1 MARIRIFG
9 KPSCADLERSQPVR
23 VTVLPGQVARLN
35 PRCAR
40 VRVLTGIAYISRE
53 REDIVLRR
61 GEDATVQRGRYNALI
76 SAVGRVP
83 LVLEV
88 AS

>member
-1 MARIRIFG
+1 MARIRIFR
-9 KPSCADLERSQPVR
+9 KRSCADLERSQTVR
-23 VTVLPGQVARLN
+23 VTLMPGQIARLN

-40 VRVLTGIAYISRE
+40 LRVVTGVAYISRDH
-53 REDIVLRR
+53 EDIVLRR
-61 GEDATVQRGRYNALI
+61 GEGATVRRGRYNALI
-76 SAVGRVP
+76 SAEGLAP